1 MGPAMTVAL
10 VGAGLGALVR
20 AGADV
25 HGRLGLDQLLVST
38 LGERAHQ
45 IAVLRGTQ
53 RVEQGQ

>member
-1 MGPAMTVAL
+1 MTIAL

-25 HGRLGLDQLLVST
+25 RGRLGLDQLLVST